1 MEATDYLPLQRI
13 AGYTEMQGNV
23 KNIKVSTIMTR
34 INDRAGMRKRIEEET
49 MRHIATY
56 INKRP
61 G

>member
-23 KNIKVSTIMTR
+23 KNIKVSTIMAR